1 MNSRRWSVVGV
12 TVAVGLLVGWSVL
25 TSDAGGP
32 RPEGDSPIFAARKSG
47 QSPGPSAASPKQK
60 TTPPSQEEG
69 QVHEPAPRTN
79 PASTHG
85 AEKQTS
91 PEAAE
96 KIDWKKISDA
106 EWRKRLTPEQY
117 QVTRRKGTE
126 RPFTGKYWNTKT
138 EGTYRCV
145 GCGLELFSSESKFD
159 AHCGWPSFYE
169 PIDKEAVQT
178 APDFSHF
185 MRRTEVLCPR
195 CGAHLGHVFPDG
207 PKPTGLRYCINSAS
221 LNLEKKSADE
231 KKTPDKEDTGD

>member
-1 MNSRRWSVVGV
+1 MVSRRWSVVGV
-12 TVAVGLLVGWSVL
+12 TVVVGLLAGWSVFR
-25 TSDAGGP
+25 SDGGGP

-47 QSPGPSAASPKQK
+47 QSPGPSGDQEKQK

-69 QVHEPAPRTN
+69 QVSKSAPPN
-79 PASTHG
+79 APASPEG
-85 AEKQTS
+85 AETQSS

-96 KIDWKKISDA
+96 QVDWKNLSDA

-117 QVTRRKGTE
+117 LVTRRKGTE
-126 RPFTGKYWNTKT
+126 RAFTGKYWNTKT

-145 GCGLELFSSESKFD
+145 GCGLALFSSEAKFD

-169 PIDKEAVQT
+169 PIQKDAVET

-207 PKPTGLRYCINSAS
+207 PQPTGLRYCINSAS
-221 LNLEKKSADE
+221 LELDE
-231 KKTPDKEDTGD
+231 KSPDAKKPPDREKTGD

>member
-1 MNSRRWSVVGV
+1 MVSRRWSVVGV
-12 TVAVGLLVGWSVL
+12 TVVVGLLAGWLVL
-25 TSDAGGP
+25 RSDAGAP
-32 RPEGDSPIFAARKSG
+32 RPD
-47 QSPGPSAASPKQK
+47 PSAGQGKQK
-60 TTPPSQEEG
+60 PSPPSQEDG
-69 QVHEPAPRTN
+69 QVSN
-79 PASTHG
+79 PASRTDP
-85 AEKQTS
+85 AS
-91 PEAAE
+91 PDAAE
-96 KIDWKKISDA
+96 KIDWKKLTDA

-117 QVTRRKGTE
+117 LVARQKGTE

-138 EGTYRCV
+138 EGTYRCI

-169 PIDKEAVQT
+169 PIQKEAVET

-221 LNLEKKSADE
+221 LKLEEKSADE
-231 KKTPDKEDTGD
+231 KKAPDKEHTGG

>member
-1 MNSRRWSVVGV
+1 MIFRRWSVVGL
-12 TVAVGLLVGWSVL
+12 TVAVGLLAGWSVL
-25 TSDAGGP
+25 QTDAGAP
-32 RPEGDSPIFAARKSG
+32 PAEGDSPIFAARKSG
-47 QSPGPSAASPKQK
+47 QSPNSP
-60 TTPPSQEEG
+60 TPPSQEDG
-69 QVHEPAPRTN
+69 QVSDPAPRTD
-79 PASTHG
+79 PASPET
-85 AEKQTS
+85 AETQPS

-126 RPFTGKYWNTKT
+126 RPFTGKYWKTKT

-169 PIDKEAVQT
+169 PIDQQAVET

-221 LNLEKKSADE
+221 LKLEEAKPEKKPPGGSSH
-231 KKTPDKEDTGD
+231 P